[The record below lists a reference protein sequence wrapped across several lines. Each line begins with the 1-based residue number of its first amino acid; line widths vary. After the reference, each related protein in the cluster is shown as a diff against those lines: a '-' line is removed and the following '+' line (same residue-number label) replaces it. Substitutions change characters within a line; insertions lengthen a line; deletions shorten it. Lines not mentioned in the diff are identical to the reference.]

1 MEHTLWLGIVLAIIG
16 STNLNVGKAI
26 QKWKV
31 RVLAQGRRVFARPH
45 RRDFGIWMIGFGLTS
60 SVSLFYSLALK
71 YTDKSSMVS
80 GLNGVGMIGMVVFAW
95 LVLKERIGRQ
105 ELVGAALVL
114 VGTTVMGY
122 FEAEPQTQQYALAG
136 AAVSAALLL
145 AVFVPAAL
153 VSWRIR
159 RFHGFTFGALAG
171 VLIGISVILG
181 DIALLRAGNSFF
193 GQFAYPYPYI
203 ALGLGLIAVITTQL
217 AFWRARA
224 MVVIPTINSFMILIP
239 VVLEYFVF
247 ATVLKPPS
255 YVGIAIIIVG
265 VVLLTATETQ
275 NRIGREASELGQ
287 A

>member
-1 MEHTLWLGIVLAIIG
+1 V
-16 STNLNVGKAI
+16 
-26 QKWKV
+26 
-31 RVLAQGRRVFARPH
+31 
-45 RRDFGIWMIGFGLTS
+45 
-60 SVSLFYSLALK
+60 SVFYSLALK

-122 FEAEPQTQQYALAG
+122 FEAEPQTQQYALAR
-136 AAVSAALLL
+136 AVVSASLLV
-145 AVFVPAAL
+145 AIFAPAAL

-193 GQFAYPYPYI
+193 GQFAYPFPYI
-203 ALGLGLIAVITTQL
+203 ALGIGLIAVITTQL

-224 MVVIPTINSFMILIP
+224 MVVIPTINSFMILVP

-247 ATVLKPPS
+247 ATVLKPAS
-255 YVGIAIIIVG
+255 YVGIATIVVG

-275 NRIGREASELGQ
+275 NHIGDEASELSGRHR